1 MKEIT
6 EFKFISLDL
15 ISPDSDINESKD
27 EVNEFIGEI
36 REKGLIRPLIA
47 VSYTHLRAHETD
59 S

>member
-15 ISPDSDINESKD
+15 ISYDSDINESKD
-27 EVNEFIGEI
+27 EVNEFIEEI
-36 REKGLIRPLIA
+36 REKGLIRPSNCF
-47 VSYTHLRAHETD
+47 SYKWKIY